1 MYEPSSSSVYEPSSI
16 PSVDDSVDTFQ
27 IRLENEKDVQTNS
40 TQINNQTQL
49 TEQINQQ
56 NYHLLHILW
65 LLIPVFMLY
74 YRFKTTHINK
84 ICPIN
89 KQPENVEVINVF
101 YNVNKTRRSSS
112 LPPRKKAKIK
122 TLRRTKSD
130 IDLLHIKPKIYYRRE
145 SVIPNE
151 PRQLYTKIDVKPE
164 KKLYVI

>member
-1 MYEPSSSSVYEPSSI
+1 M
-16 PSVDDSVDTFQ
+16 
-27 IRLENEKDVQTNS
+27 
-40 TQINNQTQL
+40 
-49 TEQINQQ
+49 
-56 NYHLLHILW
+56 W
-65 LLIPVFMLY
+65 LLIPIFILY

-112 LPPRKKAKIK
+112 VPPRKKEKIK